1 MDLKKLI
8 ENAYFTAGEWY
19 HCLHKNPEL
28 SEQETNTADLICGVL
43 DDLKIEYRRNIAGH
57 GILAIIR
64 GEASCANGNETE
76 KPSPCVAIRAD
87 IDALPVEEHSG
98 LPFCSKNPGVMHA
111 CGHDLHTAI
120 LLGAAMVLQQIRK
133 QFMGSIKLIF
143 QPAEETI
150 GGAER
155 MLKEGIFSNPNVT
168 SVIGLH
174 MDPTCETGVLSLRE
188 GPMNA
193 AVDDL
198 SVTVIGKQCHGAHP
212 EQGVDPIVIAADII
226 LALQTIVSRATA
238 PTTPAVVTIG
248 QIRGGTGSNTIPEKV
263 FLEGTLRSLT
273 KEGLSELKARA
284 SKIAELTAAKY
295 GGTVEISGMDTPFPP
310 LCNDATVCAVLEQ
323 TAKDCQNIR
332 GIYHMP
338 EPSMG
343 ADDFAFFSEE
353 AKGAYFNLGCTKKGE
368 TGYPLHSDRF
378 SADEAVILSGIELE
392 VKAAL
397 ALLENDLK

>member
-8 ENAYFTAGEWY
+8 EKAYFRGTEWY
-19 HCLHKNPEL
+19 HYLHINPEL
-28 SEQETNTADLICGVL
+28 SEQETNTADFICSVL
-43 DDLKIEYRRNIAGH
+43 DDLKIDYRRDIAGH
-57 GILAIIR
+57 GVLAIIR
-64 GEASCANGNETE
+64 GQMSPDALGKTGRDV
-76 KPSPCVAIRAD
+76 PCVAIRAD

-120 LLGAAMVLQQIRK
+120 LLGAAMVLQQIRE
-133 QFMGSIKLIF
+133 QFCGNVKLIF
-143 QPAEETI
+143 QPAEEGI

-155 MLKEGIFSNPNVT
+155 MLKEGIFENPKVT

-174 MDPTCETGVLSLRE
+174 MDPTCETGILSLRE

-198 SVTVIGKQCHGAHP
+198 SITVIGKQCHGAHP
-212 EQGVDPIVIAADII
+212 EQGIDPIVIAADIVM
-226 LALQTIVSRATA
+226 ALQTIVSRSTA

-248 QIRGGTGSNTIPEKV
+248 QIQGGTSSNTIPEKV
-263 FLEGTLRSLT
+263 LLNGTLRSLS
-273 KEGLSELKARA
+273 KEGLVELKNRA
-284 SKIAELTAAKY
+284 SKMAQLTAAKY
-295 GGTVEISGMDTPFPP
+295 GGSVEISGMDTPFPP
-310 LCNDATVCAVLEQ
+310 LCNNAEVCAVLEQ
-323 TAKDCQNIR
+323 SARDCENIH

-378 SADEAVILSGIELE
+378 AADESVILSGIELE